1 MTVLIVESMQSS
13 FDKTFVSACST
24 LDTKFDMFKKGRI
37 LSTAAEL
44 ASILYQWLIYKL
56 YKSYFDNWSVE
67 NVIRCNPYGVIAIA
81 IKIMAI
87 LVIYQDVES

>member
-1 MTVLIVESMQSS
+1 MQSS

-56 YKSYFDNWSVE
+56 YKKLF
-67 NVIRCNPYGVIAIA
+67 G
-81 IKIMAI
+81 
-87 LVIYQDVES
+87 

>member
-44 ASILYQWLIYKL
+44 ASILYQWIIYKL
-56 YKSYFDNWSVE
+56 YKKLF
-67 NVIRCNPYGVIAIA
+67 G
-81 IKIMAI
+81 
-87 LVIYQDVES
+87 